1 MYSMYT
7 VCIYIYIIYSN
18 IYIYTYLYMQR
29 IVSGK
34 KHRPYINVEMHVN
47 IKMSR
52 FVWPGDSQIENQ
64 PYGCPFL
71 PTGPCVSSKTGCELC
86 LFWIYER
93 KEHSSSKQP
102 LFKKQLRNNK
112 QEWMHSHIIEYS
124 CFNAI
129 RTFLFMNIS
138 PSMQPFSQERAKFA
152 PPPGQPWVPTWCH
165 TSRSL
170 VPGPVSNN
178 PFFAGMASRFFFGG
192 WKWKG
197 HGFL

>member
-1 MYSMYT
+1 MRITWDSPNNEDQLIQIVDGLFWFIIGLAWLYAHIMYFLKCT
-7 VCIYIYIIYSN
+7 VCIQYAYIYMIIHIYN
-18 IYIYTYLYMQR
+18 IQCLYMQR

-34 KHRPYINVEMHVN
+34 KHGPYINVEMHVN

-102 LFKKQLRNNK
+102 LFKRQQTRMK
-112 QEWMHSHIIEYS
+112 
-124 CFNAI
+124 A
-129 RTFLFMNIS
+129 
-138 PSMQPFSQERAKFA
+138 
-152 PPPGQPWVPTWCH
+152 
-165 TSRSL
+165 
-170 VPGPVSNN
+170 
-178 PFFAGMASRFFFGG
+178 
-192 WKWKG
+192 
-197 HGFL
+197 